1 MPHSP
6 HNLIITSDQFLDRVF
21 GNSVML
27 ISGLSRFDTGQLCR
41 GKEKEIPESVQLLFY
56 WPLPLNTNRLF
67 ITQFMSSVEA
77 NVARWSHAVAHV
89 KLSQDPT
96 QLVDL
101 VSAQTLPIVSVTVA
115 PEIRVEVLF
124 RVDAES
130 KNDWQEKCDKL
141 WIEMHDRKIEVD
153 PPDWQATSFL
163 PNSKQHPH
171 IRLFY
176 LNLDLGIQ

>member
-1 MPHSP
+1 MPDSP
-6 HNLIITSDQFLDRVF
+6 HNLLITSEQFLDRVF
-21 GNSVML
+21 GKSVML
-27 ISGLSRFDTGQLCR
+27 IAGLGGNETGQLCR
-41 GKEKEIPESVQLLFY
+41 GKEKEIPESVRLVFY

-67 ITQFMSSVEA
+67 ITHFMSSVEV
-77 NVARWSHAVAHV
+77 NVAQWSHAVAKI
-89 KLSQDPT
+89 KLSQDQT

-101 VSAQTLPIVSVTVA
+101 VSSKTLPIVSVTVA

-163 PNSKQHPH
+163 PNSKQFPD